1 MSLLTRARPALASA
15 VQEAQASPLITPPPT
30 ERRWLRLVGFLA
42 LSPLLMAVGL
52 FVMIAAMPLF
62 VPGGWEALDMS
73 TTLPDGPDRLWGE
86 STQILALGAM
96 LGLMAAGITLAAML
110 IYRLPWRDFVWPGRQ
125 FDASHFFVGLGM
137 MAAVFAILAPISYF
151 MGDPWSPP
159 VFNALYPTPS
169 KLAYVAASIVGLL
182 VAAAAEEVVFRG
194 VLLRISAAFIRNV
207 WLLCGSTPWCSRPS
221 TWTPIRWPSSPSP
234 CRGSSGSGRR
244 SGLAGWSSPSART
257 WATI

>member
-1 MSLLTRARPALASA
+1 MSLLTRARPALVSA
-15 VQEAQASPLITPPPT
+15 VQEAQASHLITPPPT